1 MARHDPRAICPS
13 RHVHT
18 MLLIGEK
25 EVLGARPD
33 RVERDHPRRSFVLP
47 GQLGVGLLME
57 GGLLLVSGV
66 GGVVAAPLSRGYG
79 VSVLLD
85 VTGHGFA
92 AVSWGLALPGKVRLL
107 VRVLDC
113 GLMDVTA

>member
-25 EVLGARPD
+25 EVLGARAD
-33 RVERDHPRRSFVLP
+33 RVERDHPRRSLVLP
-47 GQLGVGLLME
+47 GQLGVRLLME

-66 GGVVAAPLSRGYG
+66 GGVVAAPLSCGYG